1 MSVPTLTIGPS
12 GAANAYSRVQN
23 GLLGGATSAGQAGF
37 GDALTRALDGVVSAG
52 HEADTQAVRAISGA
66 GNLTEVATA
75 VTHAE
80 LALQTAVSIRDRV
93 VQAYQDVMRMPI

>member
-1 MSVPTLTIGPS
+1 MSVPSLTVTPS
-12 GAANAYSRVQN
+12 GAANAYARVQS
-23 GLLGGATSAGQAGF
+23 GLLDGAEGPSGF
-37 GDALTRALDGVVSAG
+37 GSMLTRALDGVVSAG
-52 HEADTQAVRAISGA
+52 HQADAQAARAISGG

-93 VQAYQDVMRMPI
+93 VQAYQDVMRMSI

>member
-1 MSVPTLTIGPS
+1 MSVPTLTVTPS
-12 GAANAYSRVQN
+12 GAPSAYARVRSGLMDGVQRSR
-23 GLLGGATSAGQAGF
+23 GF
-37 GDALTRALDGVVSAG
+37 GDALASALDSVVSAG
-52 HEADTQAVRAISGA
+52 HQADAQAMRAISGE
-66 GNLTEVATA
+66 GNLMEVATA

>member
-1 MSVPTLTIGPS
+1 MSVPTLTITPS
-12 GAANAYSRVQN
+12 GAANAYARVQS
-23 GLLGGATSAGQAGF
+23 GLMDGAQGPKGF
-37 GDALTRALDGVVSAG
+37 GDALASALDSVVSAG
-52 HEADTQAVRAISGA
+52 HNADTQAMRAISGG